1 MRQIQF
7 MHTNRLRNRGI
18 PKLLTK
24 AKNASKR
31 RESQVTRALS
41 RRLVCVRNEM
51 VKMGCDLVNREKVFV
66 WETPFQRY
74 DTIRYGFENLRQSTS
89 TVSVEGLCGLLPRAV
104 KADQTAERTGQT
116 DDAIVK
122 VDEAESA

>member
-1 MRQIQF
+1 

-18 PKLLTK
+18 PKLLMQ

-31 RESQVTRALS
+31 RESQVTRALPK
-41 RRLVCVRNEM
+41 RLVCVRNEM

-74 DTIRYGFENLRQSTS
+74 DTGSKILGSRLRQFPSR
-89 TVSVEGLCGLLPRAV
+89 VYAV
-104 KADQTAERTGQT
+104 FCHAP
-116 DDAIVK
+116 
-122 VDEAESA
+122 